1 MSSLSESNS
10 VITAT
15 VSNTSGS
22 VVSETANLD
31 ALLAQL
37 IEEGESLRNESRV
50 HLSNIKKVLSLVN
63 KERKSLR
70 KRGSRVK
77 RTIVQK
83 PQSVNKQ
90 MQKFMKDN
98 KNILSTETENKT
110 VPVSNEY
117 VRRDMMRVVS
127 AYIKKTNLQLDSDRK
142 KWIPDKTLK
151 SLFKIKD
158 AKAQWSFMNV
168 NGLIT
173 RVIVS

>member
-10 VITAT
+10 VNTAP
-15 VSNTSGS
+15 VSSTTP

-31 ALLAQL
+31 SLLAQL
-37 IEEGESLRNESRV
+37 IQEGESLRNESRT
-50 HLSNIKKVLSLVN
+50 HLSNIKKVLVLVN
-63 KERKSLR
+63 KERKTLR
-70 KRGSRVK
+70 KGRNRVK

-83 PQSVNKQ
+83 AQPVNKT

-98 KNILSTETENKT
+98 KTILSTETEDKT
-110 VPVSNEY
+110 VAVSTEY

-127 AYIKKTNLQLDSDRK
+127 AYIKKKDLQIASDRK
-142 KWIPDKTLK
+142 KWLPDKTLK
-151 SLFKIKD
+151 TLFKITD
-158 AKAQWSFMNV
+158 SKAEFSFMNV